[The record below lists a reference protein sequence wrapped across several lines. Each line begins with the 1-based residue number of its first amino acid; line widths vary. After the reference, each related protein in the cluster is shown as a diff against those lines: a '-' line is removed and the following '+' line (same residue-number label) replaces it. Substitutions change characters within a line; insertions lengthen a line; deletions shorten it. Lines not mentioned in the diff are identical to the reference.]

1 MSSGDQDPVAVT
13 GCAGF
18 IGTNLVS
25 HLLDEGRVVVGVD
38 SLTDIVSPS
47 RGRRARL
54 SALLSRPGFSFHE
67 ADIGDSEA
75 QSAIASC
82 GRVVNLAGLSGQS
95 QSWGHRDEYRRV
107 NDLAATALLARC
119 VEGGVKTFVHAS
131 TSSVYGTLVDG
142 DELQEIRPCSP
153 YGESKA
159 SGEVHLAGVAAASS
173 TTLVIAR
180 LFSVYGP
187 GQRSDMGFHR
197 FIDAALTG
205 RPIDVH
211 DHGGLGRDFTY
222 VDDVVSALGAMLSP
236 TFPAGIY
243 NVASGRKVSLDR
255 VLEIIDEQIG
265 RTAERHMV
273 PTPVG
278 LQISTHAA
286 IAKLTNAC
294 GWMPQ
299 MEIDEGIARQISW
312 QRSVGP

>member
-1 MSSGDQDPVAVT
+1 MVSSRAREPVAVT

-18 IGTNLVS
+18 IGTNLVAR
-25 HLLDEGRVVVGVD
+25 LLDEGRVVVGVD
-38 SLTDIVSPS
+38 SLADIVYPS
-47 RGRRARL
+47 GGRRARL
-54 SALLSRPGFSFHE
+54 ADLLGRSGFSFLE
-67 ADIGDSEA
+67 ADIGASEA
-75 QSAIASC
+75 QSVIASC

-95 QSWGHRDEYRRV
+95 QSWGHRDEYHRV
-107 NDLAATALLARC
+107 NDLAASTLFARC
-119 VEGGVKTFVHAS
+119 VEEGVKTFVHAS

-142 DELQEIRPCSP
+142 DENQEIRPCSP

-159 SGEVHLAGVAAASS
+159 SGEAHLADAAAAAL
-173 TTLVIAR
+173 TRLVIAR

-187 GQRSDMGFHR
+187 GQRSDMGLYR
-197 FIDAALTG
+197 FIDVGLTG

-222 VDDVVSALGAMLSP
+222 VDDVVSALVAMLNP
-236 TFPAGIY
+236 TFPGGIY
-243 NVASGRKVSLDR
+243 NVASGRKVSLNR
-255 VLEIIDEQIG
+255 ALEIIDEQIG

-286 IAKLTNAC
+286 ITKLTDAC

-299 MEIDEGIARQISW
+299 MEIDEGIARQVSW
-312 QRSVGP
+312 QRSVG